1 MDGNTSL
8 QVVLNARRL
17 VADRVMLPA
26 WFYVLNAIIV
36 GLCIAVFSL
45 GMTGMYVGVAVLLL
59 SQSAA
64 IMWRR
69 RRSQV
74 VVNSKFDAPSARY
87 IGGYYLLFAI
97 IVGTA
102 VSMQKFLEIDSVM
115 IIAGGIILVATLILP
130 PLADRKLRD
139 ETLG

>member
-1 MDGNTSL
+1 
-8 QVVLNARRL
+8 
-17 VADRVMLPA
+17 MLPA

-36 GLCIAVFSL
+36 GLCIAAFSL

-59 SQSAA
+59 SQSVAM
-64 IMWRR
+64 MWRR

-74 VVNSKFDAPSARY
+74 VVTNKFDAPSARY
-87 IGGYYLLFAI
+87 IGGYYLLFAV
-97 IVGTA
+97 IVATA
-102 VSMQKFLEIDSVM
+102 VSVQKFLEIDSAM

-139 ETLG
+139 ETLGLASSPTRYG